1 MKTHPLAYFIVFQVD
16 PLLRAHAGSSQP
28 RAYRAVILIVSKVG
42 LGHYLP
48 DAWVVRVDHH
58 TKAAAV
64 DQAGRRLELG
74 VIENV
79 EKLCPEFKLHRLT
92 QRGDSPSPYPN
103 C

>member
-1 MKTHPLAYFIVFQVD
+1 MKTPSLAYFIVFQVD

-28 RAYRAVILIVSKVG
+28 PAYRAVILIVSKVE

-48 DAWVVRVDHH
+48 DAWIVRIDHH

-74 VIENV
+74 ALENV
-79 EKLCPEFKLHRLT
+79 QELCPEFKRHRLT
-92 QRGDSPSPYPN
+92 QRGHSPSPYPN